1 MARKSS
7 LPEYRENPF
16 LDKLVVTTR
25 TKSVQV
31 APIGKDQDVYINER
45 TGEVAGTE
53 VRTYRQVDDAEF
65 VKIFTANIALT
76 FDLGSAGIK
85 AFNVL
90 LFTVQKS
97 GIERD
102 VVSLDEYTLEDF
114 LEFNPDKK
122 MSISTLERGIKELVE
137 QKIIAKHV
145 RAKQY
150 FINPNFVFN
159 GNRIS
164 FQTII
169 ERKNK
174 KAEYSKHMNDLNELN
189 EEK

>member
-1 MARKSS
+1 MARKST
-7 LPEYRENPF
+7 LKEYKVNPF

-25 TKSVQV
+25 TKSVEV
-31 APIGKDQDVYINER
+31 KPIGKKSDVYINES
-45 TGEVAGTE
+45 TGEIAGTE

-76 FDLGSAGIK
+76 FDLNSAGIK

-90 LFTVQKS
+90 LFTVQQS

-102 VVSLDEYTLEDF
+102 VVALDELTLEDF
-114 LEFNPDKK
+114 LEFNKEKK
-122 MSISTLERGIKELVE
+122 LSKSTLERGIKELV
-137 QKIIAKHV
+137 KANIIAKHV
-145 RAKQY
+145 RASHY

-169 ERKNK
+169 EK
-174 KAEYSKHMNDLNELN
+174 KK
-189 EEK
+189 